1 MSSDIAYPAITELA
15 TPGNPRGTVVLIHG
29 SMDRSDS
36 FRRVT
41 RHLSEWKLVSY
52 DRRGWGK
59 SRPLGGP
66 GTTLADHV
74 ADAITILFKLD
85 RSIIVGHSYGGLI
98 ALCAVGR
105 RPDLI
110 RAVVAF
116 EPPVRWLPWWPLEAP
131 WERLVRESAVDGPEA
146 AANALHRAV
155 VGHPRIPYS
164 GGQAELAADGAA
176 LLTEITDTTLGEPSF
191 DPSTLGPPV
200 VIAAG
205 SDSLP
210 HHRENSRRLAEL
222 VPSGRFIEI
231 RGAGHTAHVSHPDKF
246 AELAEYA
253 AMLAEAR

>member
-1 MSSDIAYPAITELA
+1 MSSDIAHPAITELA
-15 TPGNPRGTVVLIHG
+15 TSANPRGTVVLIHG

-36 FRRVT
+36 FRLVA

-52 DRRGWGK
+52 DRRGWGE
-59 SRPLGGP
+59 SRSLGGP
-66 GTTLADHV
+66 GTTLSNHV
-74 ADAITILFKLD
+74 ADAITILSKLD
-85 RSIIVGHSYGGLI
+85 RSIVIGHSYGGLI

-105 RPDLI
+105 RPDLV

-116 EPPVRWLPWWPLEAP
+116 EPPVRWLPWWPLQAP
-131 WERLVRESAVDGPEA
+131 WERLIKESAADGPEA
-146 AANALHRAV
+146 VADALYRAV
-155 VGHPRIPYS
+155 VGRPRIPHR

-176 LLTEITDTTLGEPSF
+176 LLTEMTDATLDEPSF
-191 DPSTLGPPV
+191 DPLTLGLPV

-205 SDSLP
+205 TDSLP

-222 VPSGRFIEI
+222 VPSGHFIEI

-253 AMLAEAR
+253 AMLAETR